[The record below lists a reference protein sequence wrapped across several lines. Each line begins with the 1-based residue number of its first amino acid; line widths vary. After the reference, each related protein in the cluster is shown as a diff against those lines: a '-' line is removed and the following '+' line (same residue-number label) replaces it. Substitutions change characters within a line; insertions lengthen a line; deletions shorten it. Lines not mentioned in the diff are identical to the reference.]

1 LHKVI
6 TSHIITVFWKKQCGI
21 YTLFC
26 YMMDQLSNNSLPS
39 KIKFNVEV
47 DSKIPYHG
55 AKIVQAAV
63 RHVIY
68 STPPGSRLPMS
79 VNMMIKQLMDHGL
92 PEHLAMKL
100 PSQTRRGAPL
110 EVEWKAA
117 FVSGRFLQR
126 LGRYPASNEP
136 SSSPS
141 SSSQQM
147 TSLTTEGDQQ
157 PADRNRKTQSFDGWV
172 PDKQKKVMCL
182 LNLFKLESSLNKWSL
197 FFFILLFIRT
207 TIKSQPFFFGCHT
220 KIISSEPPSHYF
232 FYTCRI
238 NFVHL
243 MMVLSHIYVLFFFFF
258 FFFSSVHNII
268 KFK

>member
-1 LHKVI
+1 
-6 TSHIITVFWKKQCGI
+6 
-21 YTLFC
+21 
-26 YMMDQLSNNSLPS
+26 MMDQSSNDSLPS
-39 KIKFNVEV
+39 KMKFNVEV

-126 LGRYPASNEP
+126 LGRYPAWASNNDEP
-136 SSSPS
+136 SSPS
-141 SSSQQM
+141 SLGG
-147 TSLTTEGDQQ
+147 LTASEGDKQ
-157 PADRNRKTQSFDGWV
+157 PAADRNRKTQSFDGWV
-172 PDKQKKVMCL
+172 PDKQKKVSM
-182 LNLFKLESSLNKWSL
+182 
-197 FFFILLFIRT
+197 
-207 TIKSQPFFFGCHT
+207 
-220 KIISSEPPSHYF
+220 
-232 FYTCRI
+232 
-238 NFVHL
+238 
-243 MMVLSHIYVLFFFFF
+243 
-258 FFFSSVHNII
+258 
-268 KFK
+268 